1 MSNRRINSYC
11 LRSHYI
17 SSSIIS
23 WISWLWLSVWL
34 TVRSHYISSSIISWI
49 SWLWLSVWLTVRNW
63 LLIDNN
69 RSRSSIFDCPPFFF
83 WFCFLLYFFLLCWRW
98 WRCFG
103 WRWIKIRNL
112 NEWGDYCLLNFCTSY
127 SLSIFSCNS
136 YLRSLQTSRDG
147 RNRRWVSWCWRYS
160 INNWIETFSIFF
172 KCKRHEYFIICM
184 FRSLSLI
191 WIELCKDLCFHITS
205 YLLRFT
211 NCINSFLH
219 RNKSLHPLFLI
230 SPNLRINS
238 ISRLFQSSFCQTR
251 IYIIA
256 QQCFKSSLINT
267 EMTSKRITQYSPS
280 FTSLCEIFQ

>member
-11 LRSHYI
+11 L
-17 SSSIIS
+17 
-23 WISWLWLSVWL
+23 
-34 TVRSHYISSSIISWI
+34 RSHYISSSIISWI

-147 RNRRWVSWCWRYS
+147 RNRRWVSWCWRYT
-160 INNWIETFSIFF
+160 INNWIKTLSIFL
-172 KCKRHEYFIICM
+172 KRKRHKYLIIYM
-184 FRSLSLI
+184 FSSISFI
-191 WIELCKDLCFHITS
+191 WIELCKDLCSHITG
-205 YLLRFT
+205 YLLWFT
-211 NCINSFLH
+211 NRINSFLH
-219 RNKSLHPLFLI
+219 RNKSLHPLLLI
-230 SPNLRINS
+230 SSNLRIN
-238 ISRLFQSSFCQTR
+238 R
-251 IYIIA
+251 
-256 QQCFKSSLINT
+256 
-267 EMTSKRITQYSPS
+267 PS
-280 FTSLCEIFQ
+280 CVL